1 MNASTIIHII
11 FLIMQKEKVVRTEAV
26 LHAHI
31 THIIHER
38 CPSCEDFS
46 ESFLRRGVFLC
57 QDSPT
62 MASYRST
69 IVSPGLPGSPNA
81 TAMVGIIQEWVSESP
96 SLTIDWLLV
105 RVNSN
110 CPAHIPSL
118 AAPESVV
125 TTNGTA
131 TMSPLTSELVSACMG
146 QLQQLCSDS
155 HHEDT

>member
-1 MNASTIIHII
+1 MNVSTIMHTI
-11 FLIMQKEKVVRTEAV
+11 FLIMQEEKVVRTEAV

-69 IVSPGLPGSPNA
+69 IISPGLPGSPNA
-81 TAMVGIIQEWVSESP
+81 NTMVGIIQEWVSESP
-96 SLTIDWLLV
+96 SLAIDWLLV
-105 RVNSN
+105 RVNST
-110 CPAHIPSL
+110 CPVHIPSL
-118 AAPESVV
+118 AAPECP
-125 TTNGTA
+125 TTSSHLP
-131 TMSPLTSELVSACMG
+131 SPALLGHISQVINACTVR
-146 QLQQLCSDS
+146 QLGQQLC
-155 HHEDT
+155 EV